1 MEIIGLIN
9 GLILLLT
16 LFCCFIDP
24 TISRTPYPLGVNL
37 GSTYITAAYFT
48 AEDQPVTVASVK
60 GTEVYRAYMTD
71 TLENEGKR
79 ILSRGEWWVLEG
91 ESLILAPPE
100 SHDSVKTKYL
110 FVEALSSVK
119 SAAETALGFEVNIG
133 VISEPQQFNGTS
145 TTCVIDAAMEID
157 ATLKRPEQIR
167 PFVNIANLAY
177 GPNSCVDLDFG
188 NWSDYDDEDTQI
200 TILID
205 YSADN
210 IDIAVA
216 DITAWGVSRRG
227 RWSLSLPERDE
238 IRDST
243 AGKYEGFKQALQELV
258 AEYLPTTPSFDYRQH
273 FHAIILSGEASP
285 EAMSEIREAITSA
298 IPNLQD
304 KLQDSIEPLYVG
316 AVGAACWARQQVL
329 HPALLQDIDLGTII
343 PDEDES
349 HDEL

>member
-1 MEIIGLIN
+1 
-9 GLILLLT
+9 
-16 LFCCFIDP
+16 
-24 TISRTPYPLGVNL
+24 
-37 GSTYITAAYFT
+37 
-48 AEDQPVTVASVK
+48 
-60 GTEVYRAYMTD
+60 
-71 TLENEGKR
+71 
-79 ILSRGEWWVLEG
+79 
-91 ESLILAPPE
+91 
-100 SHDSVKTKYL
+100 
-110 FVEALSSVK
+110 
-119 SAAETALGFEVNIG
+119 
-133 VISEPQQFNGTS
+133 
-145 TTCVIDAAMEID
+145 
-157 ATLKRPEQIR
+157 
-167 PFVNIANLAY
+167 
-177 GPNSCVDLDFG
+177 VDLDFG
-188 NWSDYDDEDTQI
+188 NWSDYDDEDKQI

-205 YSADN
+205 YSAEH

-258 AEYLPTTPSFDYRQH
+258 AGYLPTTPSFDYRAH
-273 FHAIILSGEASP
+273 FHAIILSGEAP
-285 EAMSEIREAITSA
+285 PKAMSEVRGAITSA
-298 IPNLQD
+298 IPSIQD